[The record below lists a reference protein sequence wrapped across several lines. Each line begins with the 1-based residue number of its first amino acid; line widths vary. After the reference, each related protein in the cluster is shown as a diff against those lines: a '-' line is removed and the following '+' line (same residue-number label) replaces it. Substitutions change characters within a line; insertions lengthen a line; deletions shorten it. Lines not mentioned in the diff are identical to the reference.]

1 MGPTR
6 PGGASNSTSD
16 VGTGMGT
23 AYDMQGPTSPGS
35 LSSSAPIGAAD
46 GVDRSRCSAAGATGD
61 STRGA
66 DDSRALGRDSPPP
79 PEDASTI
86 SGAGGAHNAYST
98 DKVTFPVTVANTCGQ
113 YARQHFQYRQTRRLH
128 STLK

>member
-66 DDSRALGRDSPPP
+66 DDSRALGGGSPLRQKMLRPYR
-79 PEDASTI
+79 A
-86 SGAGGAHNAYST
+86 
-98 DKVTFPVTVANTCGQ
+98 PVVRTMRTAP
-113 YARQHFQYRQTRRLH
+113 TR
-128 STLK
+128 